1 MRLPCPSCRSE
12 VFKLRQ
18 GIPLICPNCG
28 ASARPSHWGSAVHLL
43 LLLVLGAGLYFSVS
57 ARMLWPVLAGLVF
70 YYAGL
75 YPLRYLP
82 LIKTQPRE
90 VAIQRAIHNSIL
102 IFLVAL

>member
-1 MRLPCPSCRSE
+1 
-12 VFKLRQ
+12 
-18 GIPLICPNCG
+18 
-28 ASARPSHWGSAVHLL
+28 
-43 LLLVLGAGLYFSVS
+43 
-57 ARMLWPVLAGLVF
+57 MLWPVLAGLVL

-102 IFLVAL
+102 IFLVALVLVAAAMLFLGPGGL